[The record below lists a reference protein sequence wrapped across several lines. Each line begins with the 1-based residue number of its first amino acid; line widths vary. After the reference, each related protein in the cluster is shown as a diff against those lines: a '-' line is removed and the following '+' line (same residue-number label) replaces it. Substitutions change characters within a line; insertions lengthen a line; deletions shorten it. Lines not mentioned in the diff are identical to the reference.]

1 MIIETNSME
10 GEIGNFLPIEPT
22 RIATRKKNWNVPPG
36 NRKGAT
42 NRGRLYTSGQS
53 KRPIEITMMARREML
68 SPYSILYIPTDITKE
83 CKYFSH

>member
-42 NRGRLYTSGQS
+42 NRGR
-53 KRPIEITMMARREML
+53 PIHIR
-68 SPYSILYIPTDITKE
+68 SIKKAY
-83 CKYFSH
+83 